1 MAKTMGQLKRDEGQQ
16 GQIAG
21 ADSSLGQQFG
31 AADGAVG
38 ANVEAAEKNV
48 MAFAFIT
55 ARTA

>member
-1 MAKTMGQLKRDEGQQ
+1 MGQGQQ
-16 GQIAG
+16 FRAAVWG
-21 ADSSLGQQFG
+21 SSLGQQFE
-31 AADGAVG
+31 ADGAVG

>member
-1 MAKTMGQLKRDEGQQ
+1 MGQLKRDEGQQ

>member
-1 MAKTMGQLKRDEGQQ
+1 MGQLKRDEGQQ
-16 GQIAG
+16 GQIAVWG
-21 ADSSLGQQFG
+21 SSFE
-31 AADGAVG
+31 ADGAVG

>member
-1 MAKTMGQLKRDEGQQ
+1 MGQA
-16 GQIAG
+16 AG
-21 ADSSLGQQFG
+21 AGAAVWRSSLRQQFE
-31 AADGAVG
+31 ADGAVG